1 MHRSIRAVLLASALA
16 VGGLAATA
24 PAIPAA
30 AQYFRADYNGFHDA
44 LARDGDWVYSDRWGV
59 VWIPDN
65 VPDDFRP
72 YYTRGHWVYTGD
84 YGWVWSSGYRWGD
97 IAFHYGRW
105 VNDPDDGWMWIP
117 GYVWSPGWVV
127 WRGNGAYTGWMPMP
141 PDDAFLRGDDGPSFS
156 VGFRFGSDND
166 FFGYGRWYGRDYGQD
181 RFAANWTFVNTRYL
195 GASDY
200 RSRAV
205 RGPQVI
211 NVIRTTNNITNYAV
225 VNDRVVN
232 RSVPVQAFVQAGGKP
247 PKPVRI
253 TAVIKTPGLIVGV
266 SQGRAVQDQA
276 RRDRPRGSG
285 FANSAPTPSH
295 TVIDTL
301 STRAPR
307 PAGGLPGGPP
317 GGTGHRPPQHL
328 FNRDT
333 IGAAPFRPG
342 MPGAVPLPP
351 PPQGMRPPPPGGPD
365 RFAPPQPNGGPQGAP
380 PDGRDRGRFQPGENG
395 APPNGGP
402 PNGRPNDWRGRGGPN
417 GGPNDGR
424 NRGGENGQPNGA
436 PPPVNNQPAPPAN
449 GGAPSG
455 GEHRGGPPP
464 VNANQPPLPPVNG
477 GMPNG
482 GEHRGPNGGPPPNG
496 GLPNG
501 GARNHA
507 GPPNGAAP
515 VTPPA
520 TTTPLPV
527 APHAPP
533 PAVTPPK
540 PPVTVPTTP
549 VAPKPMPPA
558 ATPPRP
564 TPPAATAP
572 VVPPPKPAAPATPPA
587 PKPLPPPPA
596 STAPGPSN
604 SAATPPGGETH
615 AHHQPGGGEGGTPPN
630 GTDHPHHEHDRDKD
644 STQQPPPG

>member
-72 YYTRGHWVYTGD
+72 YYTRGHWVYTDD

-211 NVIRTTNNITNYAV
+211 NVIRTTNNITNYTV

-307 PAGGLPGGPP
+307 PAGGLPGGAP
-317 GGTGHRPPQHL
+317 GGSGHRPPQHL

-351 PPQGMRPPPPGGPD
+351 PAPGMRPPP
-365 RFAPPQPNGGPQGAP
+365 
-380 PDGRDRGRFQPGENG
+380 NG
-395 APPNGGP
+395 APP
-402 PNGRPNDWRGRGGPN
+402 PNDWRGRGPN
-417 GGPNDGR
+417 GGAPPNGAPNDGR

-436 PPPVNNQPAPPAN
+436 PPVNASQPPAPPAN
-449 GGAPSG
+449 GGAP
-455 GEHRGGPPP
+455 
-464 VNANQPPLPPVNG
+464 NG
-477 GMPNG
+477 GG
-482 GEHRGPNGGPPPNG
+482 
-496 GLPNG
+496 
-501 GARNHA
+501 RNHA

-533 PAVTPPK
+533 PSAAPPK

-549 VAPKPMPPA
+549 VPPRPTPPRPTPSAVTPM
-558 ATPPRP
+558 PPRP
-564 TPPAATAP
+564 TPPAATKPVVPPALKPTPPVATAP
-572 VVPPPKPAAPATPPA
+572 VVPPKPTPAAPPPA

>member
-1 MHRSIRAVLLASALA
+1 LASALA

-72 YYTRGHWVYTGD
+72 YYTRGHWVYTDD

-211 NVIRTTNNITNYAV
+211 NVIRTTNNITNYTV

-317 GGTGHRPPQHL
+317 GGSGHRPPQHL

-402 PNGRPNDWRGRGGPN
+402 PNGGPNDWRGRGGPN

-455 GEHRGGPPP
+455 GEHRGGPP
-464 VNANQPPLPPVNG
+464 VNANQPPLPPANG

-549 VAPKPMPPA
+549 VAPKPTPPA